1 MCIRDRIITSRVDGF
16 LHWLE
21 SRETVPTIRALRD
34 AAERTRRHE
43 VEHALRL
50 LGKGEDPQRVL
61 EALSHGITNKLMH
74 GPTAAL
80 NQTDGPS
87 RGELA
92 DLIARIYHLHPEE

>member
-1 MCIRDRIITSRVDGF
+1 MDGF

-92 DLIARIYHLHPEE
+92 ELIARIYHLHPEE